1 MADGVRSGDVSIDQD
16 LVTRRWAAADRDARA
31 VLADEGSLLRV
42 SAWSRWSLGLG
53 VLALLVV
60 TVGFVVLPRGDDDTL
75 HVVAGLS
82 VVGVALGVVVVRTI
96 QGNRVRGRLGMAYP
110 TVTTVLTS
118 RERQAVQR
126 AVTGRTP
133 VPADRRRVVRAAA
146 LLRADLLR
154 VEQPLWYATVWSAL
168 VLGAGS
174 SDFPLG
180 ALYAVSAVLVL
191 VGAGVVGADVFRV
204 RRVLRAGATPEDAP
218 GSSA

>member
-1 MADGVRSGDVSIDQD
+1 MSIDQD
-16 LVTRRWAAADRDARA
+16 LVSRRWAAAAHDAEA

-42 SAWSRWSLGLG
+42 SAWSRWSLCLG

-60 TVGFVVLPRGDDDTL
+60 TVGFVVLPRGDDDAPHL
-75 HVVAGLS
+75 IVGLS
-82 VVGVALGVVVVRTI
+82 VVGAAVVVVVVRTI
-96 QGNRVRGRLGMAYP
+96 QGNRARGRLGMAYP
-110 TVTTVLTS
+110 TVTTVLSS

-126 AVTGRTP
+126 AVIGRTP

-146 LLRADLLR
+146 VLRADLLR

>member
-1 MADGVRSGDVSIDQD
+1 M
-16 LVTRRWAAADRDARA
+16 
-31 VLADEGSLLRV
+31 LAEEDSLLRV

-60 TVGFVVLPRGDDDTL
+60 TVGFVVLPRGDDDAPHL
-75 HVVAGLS
+75 VVGLS
-82 VVGVALGVVVVRTI
+82 VVGAALVVLVVRTI
-96 QGNRVRGRLGMAYP
+96 QGNRVRGRLGMSYP
-110 TVTTVLTS
+110 TVTTVLSS

-126 AVTGRTP
+126 AVIGRTP

-146 LLRADLLR
+146 VLRADLLR
-154 VEQPLWYATVWSAL
+154 VERPLWYGTVWSAL
-168 VLGAGS
+168 VLGAGR

>member
-1 MADGVRSGDVSIDQD
+1 MSIDQD
-16 LVTRRWAAADRDARA
+16 LVTRRWAAADRDAEA
-31 VLADEGSLLRV
+31 VLAEEDSLLRV

-60 TVGFVVLPRGDDDTL
+60 TVGFAVLPRGDDDTL

-110 TVTTVLTS
+110 MVTTVLTS

>member
-1 MADGVRSGDVSIDQD
+1 MSIDQD
-16 LVTRRWAAADRDARA
+16 LVSRRWAAADRDARA
-31 VLADEGSLLRV
+31 VLAGEGSLLRV

-53 VLALLVV
+53 VLALLLV

-82 VVGVALGVVVVRTI
+82 VVGVALVVVVVRTI